1 MNQDLREK
9 YRPKAFSEVVGNG
22 RVIKQLTNLIK
33 SGATYGN
40 ILLHG
45 PTGSGKTTLARILV
59 KAVLCRNFG
68 GDVCGVCNWC
78 SSFDRNFPKGSDYF
92 HHDCS
97 KMAGKELDE
106 VLRTLPFR
114 IFSETGRQIHIFDEF
129 GRTKEP
135 LQEKFLVP
143 MEVYKDMDILLIFCL
158 IDLTNIIQPFR
169 DRVDVFKMKPPEID
183 ELIPWLRKICAAE
196 GITVRDNNALKQV
209 AVSADRLPRACLS
222 LLQQAYF
229 LGEPLSTSLVK
240 ELAQDIQGSVDRGPQ
255 YTPAE

>member
-1 MNQDLREK
+1 MCVEFATGAHPSTVTSRRVLITFITIAVKWPGKNWTKSSGPFLFGSFRKQE
-9 YRPKAFSEVVGNG
+9 G
-22 RVIKQLTNLIK
+22 RFISLM
-33 SGATYGN
+33 
-40 ILLHG
+40 
-45 PTGSGKTTLARILV
+45 
-59 KAVLCRNFG
+59 
-68 GDVCGVCNWC
+68 
-78 SSFDRNFPKGSDYF
+78 SS
-92 HHDCS
+92 
-97 KMAGKELDE
+97 DE
-106 VLRTLPFR
+106 
-114 IFSETGRQIHIFDEF
+114 Q
-129 GRTKEP
+129 KNP

-255 YTPAE
+255 YTSGE